1 MIKMED
7 TEKEQLRK
15 ELICYLDK
23 IGKPAGQRKIEMVIN
38 AVFDGTVK
46 ELFYDEEE
54 DKKWLK

>member
-54 DKKWLK
+54 DKK

>member
-7 TEKEQLRK
+7 AEKEQLRK
-15 ELICYLDK
+15 ELIHYLDK
-23 IGKPAGQRKIEMVIN
+23 LSKPAGQRRIESVIN

-54 DKKWLK
+54 